1 MPELPEV
8 ETTKQA
14 IDIFL
19 TNKKVEEIKIYKKKL
34 RWIIPQKM
42 SKELKN
48 SILLKPYRIGKYILI
63 PTNRNQTLLL
73 HLGMSGRIK
82 LENYLSKLE
91 KHDHFRM
98 VVSDEKNNFFM
109 TYNDPRR
116 FGVIDFF
123 ENNFTK
129 EHFLLKKIGLDPF
142 SKKFNKVYLLSRFSN
157 KNISIKSALLDQKIV
172 SGIGNIYAC
181 EILFLSK
188 VHPLVIVKFLNIL
201 EIRKII
207 TNTKYV
213 LKNAIK
219 AGGTSIKNFKNPVG
233 KIGYFNQNLKV
244 YGRQGKNCMICNSLI
259 SLIRINNRSTY
270 MCEVCQ
276 NSPKK
281 MLKTN

>member
-98 VVSDEKNNFFM
+98 VVSDKKNNF
-109 TYNDPRR
+109 
-116 FGVIDFF
+116 
-123 ENNFTK
+123 
-129 EHFLLKKIGLDPF
+129 L
-142 SKKFNKVYLLSRFSN
+142 
-157 KNISIKSALLDQKIV
+157 
-172 SGIGNIYAC
+172 
-181 EILFLSK
+181 
-188 VHPLVIVKFLNIL
+188 
-201 EIRKII
+201 
-207 TNTKYV
+207 
-213 LKNAIK
+213 
-219 AGGTSIKNFKNPVG
+219 
-233 KIGYFNQNLKV
+233 
-244 YGRQGKNCMICNSLI
+244 
-259 SLIRINNRSTY
+259 
-270 MCEVCQ
+270 
-276 NSPKK
+276 
-281 MLKTN
+281 